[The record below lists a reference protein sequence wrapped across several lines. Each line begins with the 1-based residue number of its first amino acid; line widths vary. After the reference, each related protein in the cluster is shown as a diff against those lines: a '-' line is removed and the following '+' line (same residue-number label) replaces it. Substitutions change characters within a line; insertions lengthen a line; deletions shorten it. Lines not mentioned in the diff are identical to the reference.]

1 MAVNGIEIKVGQKWR
16 RCDGSEVVIAKTDG
30 LVETPEAKYPVVTE
44 CGWAYQTTG
53 AWQVGL
59 EHSHDLVELI
69 EDVPAPAPADKPAS
83 APELLQRAAQHMAD
97 RAATYDQPEGE
108 RSMGKTVAAFNAV
121 TGRNLTEAE
130 GWLLLDILKQ
140 VRLFQRPGY
149 HADSAEDHIAYAAL
163 MAEAKSK
170 EAA

>member
-1 MAVNGIEIKVGQKWR
+1 
-16 RCDGSEVVIAKTDG
+16 
-30 LVETPEAKYPVVTE
+30 
-44 CGWAYQTTG
+44 
-53 AWQVGL
+53 
-59 EHSHDLVELI
+59 
-69 EDVPAPAPADKPAS
+69 
-83 APELLQRAAQHMAD
+83 MAD

-140 VRLFQRPGY
+140 VRLFQRAGY